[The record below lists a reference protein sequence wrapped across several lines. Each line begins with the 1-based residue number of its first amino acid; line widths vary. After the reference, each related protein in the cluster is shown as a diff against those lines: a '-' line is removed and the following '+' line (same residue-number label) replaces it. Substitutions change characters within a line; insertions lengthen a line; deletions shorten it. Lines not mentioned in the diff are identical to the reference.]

1 MLIAGKGVGFDMQC
15 GDFNDGT
22 GHDATLDL
30 SRTTTDTKKPAGLA
44 PCGLSGLH
52 RMTLV
57 ITDGEFWWSCGS

>member
-30 SRTTTDTKKPAGLA
+30 SRTTTDTKSPQGLRRAGFQDFI
-44 PCGLSGLH
+44 G
-52 RMTLV
+52 
-57 ITDGEFWWSCGS
+57 